1 MLRQQFTDEM
11 KLAMKAGDRTRLD
24 AIRLM
29 ISDMKNK
36 DVEARTAGR
45 TEASNDDIL
54 VMLQK
59 MIKQRQDSITMYDQG
74 GRADLADKEKSE
86 IAVITSFLPQQ
97 LSEDDVKSAIA
108 AAVVET
114 GATSIKDMGKVVA
127 VLKAKFSG
135 QMDFGKASGLVKAAL
150 G

>member
-1 MLRQQFTDEM
+1 MLRQRFTDEM

-54 VMLQK
+54 AMLQK

-97 LSEDDVKSAIA
+97 LSEDDVRSAIA
-108 AAVVET
+108 AAVAET